1 MARHMRV
8 ILSNKRLSSPS
19 SASKSACNIRESMG
33 RRVVVIGGSVGKK
46 VKRLQKLVPGG
57 KGLQPDRL
65 FLQTADYILHLK
77 LKLDLLRAL
86 SNLYR

>member
-1 MARHMRV
+1 MARQMRV
-8 ILSNKRLSSPS
+8 IVSKKRLSSPS
-19 SASKSACNIRESMG
+19 SASKSACNIRESRG
-33 RRVVVIGGSVGKK
+33 RRVVVIGGSFGKK
-46 VKRLQKLVPGG
+46 VTRLQKLVPGG

>member
-33 RRVVVIGGSVGKK
+33 RRK

>member
-1 MARHMRV
+1 MVRQMRV
-8 ILSNKRLSSPS
+8 IVSKKRMSSPS
-19 SASKSACNIRESMG
+19 SSKSTCIRESRG
-33 RRVVVIGGSVGKK
+33 RRVVVIGGSVRKK
-46 VKRLQKLVPGG
+46 VKRLQKIVPGG

-86 SNLYR
+86 LNLYR

>member
-1 MARHMRV
+1 MARQMRV
-8 ILSNKRLSSPS
+8 IVSKKRMSSPTLTSNKST
-19 SASKSACNIRESMG
+19 CIRESKG
-33 RRVVVIGGSVGKK
+33 RGVVVIGGSVGKK

-57 KGLQPDRL
+57 RGLQPDRL
-65 FLQTADYILHLK
+65 FLQTADYILLLK

>member
-1 MARHMRV
+1 MARQMRV
-8 ILSNKRLSSPS
+8 IVSKKRTSSPS
-19 SASKSACNIRESMG
+19 SASKSTCIREVRG

-57 KGLQPDRL
+57 KGLEPERL
-65 FLQTADYILHLK
+65 FLQTADYILHMK